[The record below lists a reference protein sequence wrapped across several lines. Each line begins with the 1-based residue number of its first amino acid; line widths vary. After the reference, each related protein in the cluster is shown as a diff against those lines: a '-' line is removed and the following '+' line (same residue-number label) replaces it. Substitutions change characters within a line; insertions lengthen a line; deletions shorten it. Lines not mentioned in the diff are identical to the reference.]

1 MSVVLDIQVDTA
13 DVSRLLAAADRNR
26 AVLGKGMRES
36 IQWAGVM
43 LAKSL
48 AARTMVSAKKR
59 EVVDMPIQRIRRDGD
74 VDERYAKFGVKKWV
88 RGTQVV
94 KPLAGYGKG
103 GYTRYTSRSAA
114 AKDRRVII
122 GRRGLAKKSWAW
134 AARTMVTGGVV
145 NAMGVP
151 DVAVIRWEGGY
162 IAPSVRITNRLRY
175 MEKALEG
182 GYSAVQ
188 SAINAA
194 ANKME
199 HEISRKAAEAYGAT

>member
-1 MSVVLDIQVDTA
+1 MAVELDIQVDTA

-48 AARTMVSAKKR
+48 AARTIVSKKR
-59 EVVDMPIQRIRRDGD
+59 RDFVHMPIQRITKENK
-74 VDERYAKFGVKKWV
+74 VDARFAKFGMKRWS
-88 RGTQVV
+88 RGVMDIV
-94 KPLAGYGKG
+94 PIAGYGKG
-103 GYTRYTSRSAA
+103 GYTRYKSLSEAS
-114 AKDRRVII
+114 KDRRGKI
-122 GRRGLAKKSWAW
+122 GRRGLAKKSWGW
-134 AARTMVTGGVV
+134 ASHNMVTGGSGKV
-145 NAMGVP
+145 MYVP
-151 DVAVIRWEGGY
+151 DVVVIRWEGGY
-162 IAPSVRITNRLRY
+162 INPSVRITNRLRY
-175 MEKALEG
+175 MEKALKG

-199 HEISRKAAEAYGAT
+199 HEIGRKAAEAYGAS

>member
-1 MSVVLDIQVDTA
+1 MAVELDIQVDTA
-13 DVSRLLAAADRNR
+13 DVSRLLAQADRNR

-48 AARTMVSAKKR
+48 AARTKVSAKKR
-59 EVVDMPIQRIRRDGD
+59 EVVDMPIQRVTKSGE
-74 VDERYAKFGVKKWV
+74 VDSRYAKFGVKRWI
-88 RGTQVV
+88 RGAQVV
-94 KPLAGYGKG
+94 KPLGGHGKG
-103 GYTRYTSRSAA
+103 GYTRYKSISDAK
-114 AKDRRVII
+114 KDRRVRI
-122 GRRGLAKKSWAW
+122 GRRGLAKKSWGW
-134 AARTMVTGGVV
+134 AAHNMVTGGSGRVY
-145 NAMGVP
+145 GIP
-151 DVAVIRWEGGY
+151 DVTVIRWEGGY
-162 IAPSVRITNRLRY
+162 INPSVRITNRLRY

-199 HEISRKAAEAYGAT
+199 HEIGRKAAEAYGAS